1 MHKVWTDVGKIVGAT
16 VTTFAALHLFDLPK
30 FAPWVATLVFG
41 LTTWLTAAAHAKGPS
56 DARNSP

>member
-1 MHKVWTDVGKIVGAT
+1 MSKAWTDAGKILGAT
-16 VTTFAALHLFDLPK
+16 VTIYAALHLFDLPK
-30 FAPWVATLVFG
+30 LAPWVAMLVLG